1 MRNRY
6 KCIVGRVGAMRSCP
20 LDLARW
26 EQLVNG
32 RKIPTLVL
40 AVWFT
45 CRSSTGS
52 REAQYHRYTP
62 SLRCP
67 RNGQRTNHPILSP
80 SISHWAP

>member
-52 REAQYHRYTP
+52 REAPYHRYPP